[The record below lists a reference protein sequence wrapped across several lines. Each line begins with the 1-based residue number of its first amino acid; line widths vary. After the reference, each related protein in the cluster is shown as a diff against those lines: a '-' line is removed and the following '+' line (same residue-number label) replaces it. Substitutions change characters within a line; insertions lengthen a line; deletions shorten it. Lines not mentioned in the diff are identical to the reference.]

1 MMMGFLDQ
9 RFLLVDCFLSVFNT
23 NKMIHH
29 AVLMIIQNFLELIGF
44 PDLKERPL
52 CLSYLIK

>member
-9 RFLLVDCFLSVFNT
+9 RFLLVNCFLSVFNT

-44 PDLKERPL
+44 PDLKARPL
-52 CLSYLIK
+52 CLT